1 MFVWTFRALGMEMIR
16 KDRFAGRGAL
26 LGATAIVLCAIIPAA
41 AQSGDPSSDNLARRL
56 AAAQSEAEHLSAET
70 QSLSAKADGTQ
81 VAQLFG
87 ESDEEKAARLQH
99 EQAQDSSLAT
109 LNQRANELDDT
120 LRRLTGQIEELDHRI
135 SEQNERIA
143 RMKKDFDYK
152 ICSMVAQQF
161 GATTEQGEESSL
173 PCAGQGQQQ
182 STAVPQPSGQ
192 GNGQGP
198 NGSIHLAP
206 PPGVLGT
213 LPRNDMGNLP
223 QPSTTAP
230 NQMASL
236 DARPQFETALNLL
249 AKAQYDEASAAFRNF
264 ADTYP
269 NDDLAAQAVYWVGD
283 IAYVQRD
290 YTGAARA
297 FAEELKKYPT
307 GTRAPES
314 MLKLGQSLLALNQKK
329 EGCRALGTLPIQFPS
344 ASKSVT
350 DQALAARKTAG
361 CR

>member
-1 MFVWTFRALGMEMIR
+1 
-16 KDRFAGRGAL
+16 
-26 LGATAIVLCAIIPAA
+26 
-41 AQSGDPSSDNLARRL
+41 
-56 AAAQSEAEHLSAET
+56 
-70 QSLSAKADGTQ
+70 
-81 VAQLFG
+81 
-87 ESDEEKAARLQH
+87 
-99 EQAQDSSLAT
+99 
-109 LNQRANELDDT
+109 
-120 LRRLTGQIEELDHRI
+120 
-135 SEQNERIA
+135 
-143 RMKKDFDYK
+143 
-152 ICSMVAQQF
+152 
-161 GATTEQGEESSL
+161 
-173 PCAGQGQQQ
+173 
-182 STAVPQPSGQ
+182 
-192 GNGQGP
+192 
-198 NGSIHLAP
+198 
-206 PPGVLGT
+206 VLGT

-329 EGCRALGTLPIQFPS
+329 EGCRALGTLPIQFPA

>member
-1 MFVWTFRALGMEMIR
+1 M
-16 KDRFAGRGAL
+16 
-26 LGATAIVLCAIIPAA
+26 
-41 AQSGDPSSDNLARRL
+41 
-56 AAAQSEAEHLSAET
+56 
-70 QSLSAKADGTQ
+70 
-81 VAQLFG
+81 
-87 ESDEEKAARLQH
+87 
-99 EQAQDSSLAT
+99 
-109 LNQRANELDDT
+109 
-120 LRRLTGQIEELDHRI
+120 
-135 SEQNERIA
+135 
-143 RMKKDFDYK
+143 
-152 ICSMVAQQF
+152 
-161 GATTEQGEESSL
+161 
-173 PCAGQGQQQ
+173 
-182 STAVPQPSGQ
+182 
-192 GNGQGP
+192 
-198 NGSIHLAP
+198 
-206 PPGVLGT
+206 LGT

-223 QPSTTAP
+223 QPSATAP

-236 DARPQFETALNLL
+236 DARPQFESALNLL

-329 EGCRALGTLPIQFPS
+329 EGCRALGTLPIQFPA

>member
-1 MFVWTFRALGMEMIR
+1 MEMIR
-16 KDRFAGRGAL
+16 DRKVGERRA
-26 LGATAIVLCAIIPAA
+26 LGAAGVGVLLCVTAWLPAQ
-41 AQSGDPSSDNLARRL
+41 AQSNSPTLDELTRHVAD
-56 AAAQSEAEHLSAET
+56 AQSEADRLSAET
-70 QSLSAKADGTQ
+70 RGLTAKAGGTQ

-99 EQAQDSSLAT
+99 EQAQDSSIAT
-109 LNQRANELDDT
+109 LNQRVNDLDDT
-120 LRRLTGQIEELDHRI
+120 MRRLTGQIEELDHRLT
-135 SEQNERIA
+135 EQNERIA

-152 ICSMVAQQF
+152 ICSLVSQQL
-161 GATTEQGEESSL
+161 GATTEPGEETSL

-182 STAVPQPSGQ
+182 SSAYPSGPGP
-192 GNGQGP
+192 GNGA
-198 NGSIHLAP
+198 NGNGAIHLAP

-213 LPRNDMGNLP
+213 LSRNDMGNLP
-223 QPSTTAP
+223 QPSPTAP

-236 DARPQFETALNLL
+236 DTRPQFESALNLL
-249 AKAQYDEASAAFRNF
+249 AKAQYEEASAAFRSF

-269 NDDLAAQAVYWVGD
+269 SDDLAPQAVYWVGD

-307 GTRAPES
+307 STRAPES

-329 EGCRALGTLPIQFPS
+329 EGCRALGTLPTQFPA

>member
-1 MFVWTFRALGMEMIR
+1 V
-16 KDRFAGRGAL
+16 GA
-26 LGATAIVLCAIIPAA
+26 AAAIFLCAGIPAS
-41 AQSGDPSSDNLARRL
+41 AQSGNSSPDDLARRL
-56 AAAQSEAEHLSAET
+56 AAAQSEADRLSADT
-70 QSLSAKADGTQ
+70 AALSARSGETR

-87 ESDEEKAARLQH
+87 ESDEDKAARLQR
-99 EQAQDSSLAT
+99 EQAQDSSIAN
-109 LNQRANELDDT
+109 LNQRANDIDET

-152 ICSMVAQQF
+152 ICSMVSQQL
-161 GATTEQGEESSL
+161 GATTEPGEEASL
-173 PCAGQGQQQ
+173 PCAGQTQQQ
-182 STAVPQPSGQ
+182 SPAYPSAPGP
-192 GNGQGP
+192 GNGG
-198 NGSIHLAP
+198 NGNGAIHLAP
-206 PPGVLGT
+206 PPGMLGT
-213 LPRNDMGNLP
+213 LSRNDMGNLP
-223 QPSTTAP
+223 QPSATEP

-236 DARPQFETALNLL
+236 DTRPQFESALNLL
-249 AKAQYDEASAAFRNF
+249 AKAQYEEASAAFRSF

-307 GTRAPES
+307 STRAPES

-329 EGCRALGTLPIQFPS
+329 EGCRALGTLPTQFPA
-344 ASKSVT
+344 ASKSVS
-350 DQALAARKTAG
+350 DQAFAARKTAG